1 MAKRTQNIY
10 VFHILFFINRYKY
23 YGMRSKQKK
32 TLFLSLGSD
41 TLTGKWL
48 QEFIDYK
55 KKDLQ
60 K

>member
-23 YGMRSKQKK
+23 AFVSKQKK
-32 TLFLSLGSD
+32 ILFLSLGSD